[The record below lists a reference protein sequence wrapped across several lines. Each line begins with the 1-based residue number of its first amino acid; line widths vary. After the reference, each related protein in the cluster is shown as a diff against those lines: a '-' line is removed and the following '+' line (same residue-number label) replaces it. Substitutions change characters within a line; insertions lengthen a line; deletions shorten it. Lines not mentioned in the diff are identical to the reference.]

1 VREFFLEAE
10 CSNSKC
16 KAYKRSDQS
25 KAGRKKSEHPFNV
38 FDFSFDL
45 DFKIKKIKNRLALA
59 SPFIN
64 LSYIF

>member
-1 VREFFLEAE
+1 MQGVQAERPEQGREVKNQNTHSMFLT
-10 CSNSKC
+10 
-16 KAYKRSDQS
+16 
-25 KAGRKKSEHPFNV
+25 
-38 FDFSFDL
+38 FSFDL